1 LVSLDHH
8 LSWDSFFIVWGDAN
22 GKFTY
27 VPKYKPEISK
37 MDYTNL
43 SLCQIPSR
51 SRYIH
56 PRFELMELT
65 FLSVDLFAQRYEL
78 TINFLPKLRMK
89 VNQTF
94 NFSGLGD
101 REEFFVKYQTS
112 HKININLYH
121 AEHPVKQVMRYEILV
136 ARDAVDG
143 LTIS

>member
-1 LVSLDHH
+1 M
-8 LSWDSFFIVWGDAN
+8 SWGSFFIVWGDAN

-27 VPKYKPEISK
+27 VPSKYKPEISK
-37 MDYTNL
+37 LDYTNL

-65 FLSVDLFAQRYEL
+65 VLSVDLFAQRYEL

-94 NFSGLGD
+94 NFTYLSDLED
-101 REEFFVKYQTS
+101 REKFFVKCQIS
-112 HKININLYH
+112 HKINNDLYP
-121 AEHPVKQVMRYEILV
+121 AEHPEKRVMRL
-136 ARDAVDG
+136 
-143 LTIS
+143 